1 MSERN
6 EWIAKLRNAVIA
18 HKDELHY
25 AVMYE
30 MGKTWESADEDIDM
44 IVDALE
50 YYPNEML
57 RMRSQVLPDLQGSHT
72 NILVHEPRGVV
83 CAMLAWN
90 FPILNVAYKVAP
102 AIAAGCSIIIR
113 PSIDSPVSAYLFGEI
128 CAEINFPAG
137 VINVLT
143 GSSKDTSIPMSES
156 LIPRVL
162 TMIGSSATGK
172 KLVAQSATSIKKL
185 GLELGGNAP
194 ALIFDDCDMDKAVN
208 TMVGLKFNNS
218 G

>member
-1 MSERN
+1 MKWERHGN
-6 EWIAKLRNAVIA
+6 R
-18 HKDELHY
+18 
-25 AVMYE
+25 
-30 MGKTWESADEDIDM
+30 ADEDIDM

-143 GSSKDTSIPMSES
+143 GSSKDTSIPYVREPYPKSSYHDWFECHRKETCS
-156 LIPRVL
+156 AVCNIYQKIRPR
-162 TMIGSSATGK
+162 TRRKCSCIDFSMIVTW
-172 KLVAQSATSIKKL
+172 IKQ
-185 GLELGGNAP
+185 
-194 ALIFDDCDMDKAVN
+194 
-208 TMVGLKFNNS
+208 
-218 G
+218 

>member
-1 MSERN
+1 
-6 EWIAKLRNAVIA
+6 
-18 HKDELHY
+18 
-25 AVMYE
+25 
-30 MGKTWESADEDIDM
+30 
-44 IVDALE
+44 
-50 YYPNEML
+50 
-57 RMRSQVLPDLQGSHT
+57 
-72 NILVHEPRGVV
+72 
-83 CAMLAWN
+83 MLAWN

-194 ALIFDDCDMDKAVN
+194 ALIFDDCDMDKAVYN
-208 TMVGLKFNNS
+208 GWTKIQQQWPGLCYA
-218 G
+218 